1 MRKDIMV
8 HIRWAFNFSAWNPT
22 RSEWTFCNQCIQNEE
37 RERIKK
43 FYFKK
48 DAKAA
53 MVNVFLLVK
62 LKSSLRKFY
71 GLHHD
76 LVDCYGISVS
86 QMTTD
91 MFHLS

>member
-8 HIRWAFNFSAWNPT
+8 HIRWAFNFSVWNPT
-22 RSEWTFCNQCIQNEE
+22 RTEWTFCNQCIQNEE

-53 MVNVFLLVK
+53 MVNVFLLAQNK
-62 LKSSLRKFY
+62 
-71 GLHHD
+71 
-76 LVDCYGISVS
+76 
-86 QMTTD
+86 
-91 MFHLS
+91 